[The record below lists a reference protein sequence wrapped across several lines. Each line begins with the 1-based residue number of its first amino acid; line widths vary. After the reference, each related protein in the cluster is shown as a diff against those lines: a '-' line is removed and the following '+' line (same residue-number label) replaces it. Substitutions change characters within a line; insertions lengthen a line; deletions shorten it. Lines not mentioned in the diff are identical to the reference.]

1 MSNPKQQKGSTSV
14 CGFDEDN
21 ILIRD
26 QNLVKDLIGKVSFTE
41 AWLIQ
46 ALGVKPTIQQLR
58 IVDAVLVTI
67 MEHGLVPSVIASRLT
82 IYGAPE
88 SFQGAIAAGLLGV
101 GDRYA
106 GTASECG
113 ALFERVC
120 DSKDKESEA
129 LKVVREYIVKKR
141 PLPGFGHPIHKG
153 KDPRVDQLISV
164 CEEVEVSGEYIKAMW
179 MIETALSDELNKNI
193 VTNVSA
199 AIGAALAEASIPSQM
214 MRGVVLTS
222 RCAGLVG
229 HLLEEMS
236 NPAAPALWYGAQ
248 EQVDYEP

>member
-1 MSNPKQQKGSTSV
+1 MSNPEQQKAVTSV

-21 ILIRD
+21 ITIRGQD
-26 QNLVKDLIGKVSFTE
+26 LVNGLIGKVSFTE

-46 ALGVKPTIQQLR
+46 ALGDKPTTQQLR

-88 SFQGAIAAGLLGV
+88 SFQGAIAAGLLGI

-120 DSKDKESEA
+120 ASEDKESEA
-129 LKVVREYIVKKR
+129 LKVVREYRAKKR

-153 KDPRVDQLISV
+153 TDPRVVRLLAV
-164 CEEVEVSGEYIKAMW
+164 CEEVGVSGEYIKVMR
-179 MIETALSDELNKNI
+179 MIEAALSGELNKTI

-199 AIGAALAEASIPSQM
+199 AIGAALAEVSIPSQM
-214 MRGVVLTS
+214 MRGVVLTA

-229 HLLEEMS
+229 HLLEEMN
-236 NPAAPALWYGAQ
+236 NPAAPALWDGAQ
-248 EQVDYEP
+248 EAVVYEP